1 MSHSQRIRRRRRQG
15 GPKNKF
21 MLAILVVVAAIGI
34 ASATLIGWVVNTA
47 ASAPQLATL
56 KERNVGANTEILA
69 ADGSRLG
76 FLQANDL
83 SQPVAGKELPKLLK
97 EATVAIEDE
106 RFFRHQGVDYEG
118 IVRAAV
124 KNFVSRKTVQGGSTI
139 TMQLVRNLYTG
150 EKARQGLAGYQR
162 KIREAK
168 LAEELENE
176 HPKSWILDKYLNTV
190 PYGTVGGQ
198 TAIGAAAAARIYF
211 DKPVSKLTLR
221 QAALLAGLPQAPSA
235 YGPFLHE
242 AAATARRNE
251 VLGKMADLGYI
262 TRDLAQRT
270 MSRPLGVHFGKY
282 FRNKRESYVFDY
294 VKDELYKEYGP
305 KVALSGLKVRTTIDL
320 RKQEEARNAIA
331 AKMGDI
337 GPSSAVVTINPHNGY
352 IEAMASSGKYDK
364 SQFNLAAQGHR
375 QPGSSF
381 KVMALM
387 TALRQGVDPDHTS
400 YTSVSPTH
408 IDDPVCGAPFDIKT
422 YGGVGAG
429 RLSLRQATLKSD
441 NSVYIQ
447 LAADLGP
454 DKIVQTAHDLG
465 IRTKL
470 NGYCA
475 ESLGGLT
482 LGVSPLEMATAYAT
496 IADGGYRNRPTLITK
511 ITFPDGTHELPRRWR
526 VHRVKAFSDG
536 VTHKA
541 VEILEQ
547 NIQAGTGTHANIG
560 CPAGGKTGTTDRNT
574 DAWFV
579 GFTPRLATA
588 VWVGYPNDRT
598 EMNGL
603 YFGANV
609 DGGTFPADIWGAYM
623 KQAKGSFCGPFPQP
637 KEAFQASPF
646 YGKYSRGAPKGGENG
661 TSGTTGATTPA
672 APSGTSTP
680 EPSAGTQNGTGG
692 TQGFDPGAYESPP
705 QGPPATTTP
714 GNGGGGNGGDGTGTG
729 GATPP
734 GAATPGTGTAPG

>member
-1 MSHSQRIRRRRRQG
+1 MSHSQRIRRRRRRG
-15 GPKNKF
+15 GPRNKF
-21 MLAILVVVAAIGI
+21 MLAGLVLIAAVGI
-34 ASATLIGWVVNTA
+34 AGATLIGWVVNTA
-47 ASAPQLATL
+47 ASAPPLASL

-69 ADGSRLG
+69 ADGTRLG

-83 SQPVAGKELPKLLK
+83 SRPVPGSDLPKVLK
-97 EATVAIEDE
+97 DATVAIEDE
-106 RFFRHQGVDYEG
+106 RFFEHKGVDYEG

-124 KNFVSRKTVQGGSTI
+124 KNFISRKTVQGGSTI

-150 EKARQGLAGYQR
+150 EKARSGLKGYQR

-198 TAIGAAAAARIYF
+198 TAIGADAAARIYF
-211 DKPVSKLTLR
+211 NKPVRKLTLR

-242 AAATARRNE
+242 AAATRRRNE
-251 VLGKMADLGYI
+251 VLGKMADLGMI
-262 TRDLAQRT
+262 TAETARET
-270 MSRPLGVHFGKY
+270 MARPLGVHLGRY
-282 FRNKRESYVFDY
+282 FRNKREDYVFDY

-305 KVALSGLKVRTTIDL
+305 KVALSGLKVHTTIDL
-320 RKQEEARNAIA
+320 AKQEEARSAIA
-331 AKMGDI
+331 SKMGDI
-337 GPSSAVVTINPHNGY
+337 GPSSAVVTINPRNGY
-352 IEAMASSGKYDK
+352 ILAMASSGKYGK

-387 TALRQGVDPDHTS
+387 TALRQGVDPDRTS

-454 DKIVQTAHDLG
+454 DKIAETAHDLG

-482 LGVSPLEMATAYAT
+482 LGVSPLEMADAYAT
-496 IADGGYRNRPTLITK
+496 IASGGYRNRPTLITR
-511 ITFPDGTHELPRRWR
+511 IEFPDGTKELPKRWR

-536 VTHKA
+536 VTYKA
-541 VEILEQ
+541 TEILEQ
-547 NIQAGTGTHANIG
+547 NIQGGTGTRAAIG

-603 YFGANV
+603 YFGSNV

-623 KQAKGSFCGPFPQP
+623 KQAKGSFCGSFPQP
-637 KEAFQASPF
+637 KEPFQASPF
-646 YGKYSRGAPKGGENG
+646 YGKYSRGNQFGQQSQDSSPTLNPAP
-661 TSGTTGATTPA
+661 TP
-672 APSGTSTP
+672 SSTSTP
-680 EPSAGTQNGTGG
+680 EPDAGTQQGATGG
-692 TQGFDPGAYESPP
+692 AGFDPGAYESPP
-705 QGPPATTTP
+705 QPPPSGT
-714 GNGGGGNGGDGTGTG
+714 GGDEGTGTK
-729 GATPP
+729 P
-734 GAATPGTGTAPG
+734 

>member
-1 MSHSQRIRRRRRQG
+1 
-15 GPKNKF
+15 
-21 MLAILVVVAAIGI
+21 MLALLVVVSAIGI
-34 ASATLIGWVVNTA
+34 AGATLIGWVVNTA
-47 ASAPQLATL
+47 ASAPPLASL
-56 KERNVGANTEILA
+56 KERDVGANTEVLA

-83 SQPVAGKELPKLLK
+83 SMPVAGSELPAMLK
-97 EATVAIEDE
+97 DATIAIEDQ
-106 RFFRHQGVDYEG
+106 RFFAHKGVDYEG

-124 KNFVSRKTVQGGSTI
+124 KNFISHKTVQGGSTI

-150 EKARQGLAGYQR
+150 DKARSGLAGYQR

-176 HPKSWILDKYLNTV
+176 HTKAWILDKYLNSV

-211 DKPVSKLTLR
+211 NRPVKNLSLR

-235 YGPFLHE
+235 YGPFLHPG
-242 AAATARRNE
+242 AALSRRNE
-251 VLGKMADLGYI
+251 VLAKMADLKMI
-262 TRDLAQRT
+262 PPETARAT
-270 MSRPLGVHFGKY
+270 MAKPLGVHLGRY
-282 FRNKRESYVFDY
+282 FRRKRESYVFDY
-294 VKDELYKEYGP
+294 VKDELYREYGP
-305 KVALSGLKVRTTIDL
+305 KVALSGLKVHTTIDL
-320 RKQEEARNAIA
+320 KLQEQARNAIA
-331 AKMGDI
+331 TKMGDI
-337 GPSSAVVTINPHNGY
+337 GPSSAVVTLNPRNGY
-352 IEAMASSGKYDK
+352 ILAMASSGKYDK

-387 TALRQGVDPDHTS
+387 TALRQGVDPDSTS

-408 IDDPVCGAPFDIKT
+408 IDDPVCGVPFDIKT

-429 RLSLRQATLKSD
+429 RLTLRQATLKSD

-454 DKIVQTAHDLG
+454 DKVAQTAHDLG
-465 IRTKL
+465 IKTKL

-475 ESLGGLT
+475 ETLGGLT

-496 IADGGYRNRPTLITK
+496 IADGGWRNRPTLITK
-511 ITFPDGTHELPRRWR
+511 IDLPDGRSELPRRWR
-526 VHRVKAFSDG
+526 VHRVKVLPDG
-536 VTHKA
+536 VTYKA

-547 NIQAGTGTHANIG
+547 NIQGGTGTHAGIG
-560 CPAGGKTGTTDRNT
+560 CPAGGKTGTTDHNT

-603 YFGANV
+603 YFGRNV

-623 KQAKGSFCGPFPQP
+623 SQAKGSYCGSFPLPTEPFQS
-637 KEAFQASPF
+637 APF
-646 YGKYSRGAPKGGENG
+646 FGKYSRSGAPGGPNA
-661 TSGTTGATTPA
+661 TGTPA
-672 APSGTSTP
+672 PTATSTP
-680 EPSAGTQNGTGG
+680 QQNAGRGTGG
-692 TQGFDPGAYESPP
+692 AYNPGAYESPP
-705 QGPPATTTP
+705 QGPPPT
-714 GNGGGGNGGDGTGTG
+714 GGGGNGNGN
-729 GATPP
+729 
-734 GAATPGTGTAPG
+734 TPGTGGTTPQGTATPIVGATTPG

>member
-1 MSHSQRIRRRRRQG
+1 
-15 GPKNKF
+15 
-21 MLAILVVVAAIGI
+21 MLALLVVVSAFGIGL
-34 ASATLIGWVVNTA
+34 ATLVGWVVNTA
-47 ASAPQLATL
+47 ASAPPLASL
-56 KERNVGANTEILA
+56 KERDVGANTEVLA
-69 ADGSRLG
+69 ADGTRLG

-83 SQPVAGKELPKLLK
+83 SQPVAGKDLPQVLK
-97 EATVAIEDE
+97 DATVAIEDQ
-106 RFFRHQGVDYEG
+106 RFFQHKGVDYEG

-124 KNFVSRKTVQGGSTI
+124 KNFVSHKTVQGGSTI

-150 EKARQGLAGYQR
+150 DKARQGLAGYQR

-168 LAEELENE
+168 LAEDLENE

-211 DKPVSKLTLR
+211 NRPVNKLTLR

-235 YGPFLHE
+235 YGPFLHQ
-242 AAATARRNE
+242 AAALNRRNE
-251 VLGKMADLGYI
+251 VLQKMADLKMI
-262 TRDLAQRT
+262 TPDVAQRT
-270 MSRPLGVHFGKY
+270 MAKPLGVHLGRY
-282 FRNKRESYVFDY
+282 FRRKRESYVFDY

-305 KVALSGLKVRTTIDL
+305 KVALSGLVVHTTIDL
-320 RKQEEARNAIA
+320 KKQEEARNAIA
-331 AKMGDI
+331 AKMGNA
-337 GPSSAVVTINPHNGY
+337 GPAAAVVTINPKNGY
-352 IEAMASSGKYDK
+352 IVAMASSGKYDA

-375 QPGSSF
+375 QPGSAF

-387 TALRQGVDPDHTS
+387 TALRQGVDPDRTF

-408 IDDPVCGAPFDIKT
+408 IDDPVCGAPFDVKT

-454 DKIVQTAHDLG
+454 DKVAQTAHDLG

-475 ESLGGLT
+475 ETLGGLK
-482 LGVSPLEMATAYAT
+482 LGVSPLEMADAYAT
-496 IADGGYRNRPTLITK
+496 IADGGWRNRPTLITK
-511 ITFPDGTHELPRRWR
+511 VDLPNGKSELPSRWR
-526 VHRVKAFSDG
+526 VHRTKVLPDG

-547 NIQAGTGTHANIG
+547 NIQGGTGTHAAIG
-560 CPAGGKTGTTDRNT
+560 CPAGGKTGTTDHNT

-603 YFGANV
+603 YFGRNV

-623 KQAKGSFCGPFPQP
+623 SQAKGSYCGAFPEPTEPFQS
-637 KEAFQASPF
+637 APF
-646 YGKYSRGAPKGGENG
+646 FGKYSRSGADQSS
-661 TSGTTGATTPA
+661 TGTTT
-672 APSGTSTP
+672 APPSSTSTP
-680 EPSAGTQNGTGG
+680 EPNAGRTGG
-692 TQGFDPGAYESPP
+692 AGFNPGAYESPP
-705 QGPPATTTP
+705 QGPPATVTP
-714 GNGGGGNGGDGTGTG
+714 NTGGTGTQGTG
-729 GATPP
+729 GATP
-734 GAATPGTGTAPG
+734 GGGGTKP